1 MFQAKNFKSMNM
13 DAGGDIFFSRQ
24 LEYIQSQVYEYQYP
38 AFKSYIYIPINY
50 NVPAGAEFVTATG
63 YQSVGRARIINSY
76 ADDLPEAGILGI
88 QLTNPVQSIGTSYR
102 YSHQEIRA
110 AQYANLNLS
119 LRLAEAARRAND
131 QLVNDLAIIGNPQSG
146 MTGLVNNPNVPVIV
160 VPATGIGATT
170 EWVNKSSEQILSDL
184 NLIVNSIVTNSN
196 GVEMPDTLLMPIAQY
211 TLISSTPR
219 SVNSD
224 TTILQYFLMNNPFI
238 KNVDWL
244 AQLAGAGVGGADV
257 MIAYEKNE
265 NKLAMQIPMAFT
277 QYAPQE
283 RNLEFVIPCESRYG
297 GVTIYYPLSIAI
309 GEGI

>member
-13 DAGGDIFFSRQ
+13 DAAGDVFFSRQ
-24 LEYIQSQVYEYQYP
+24 LEFVQSKVYEYQYP

-50 NVPAGAEFVTATG
+50 DVPAGAEFVTATG

-76 ADDLPEAGILGI
+76 ADDLPEAGILGT

-110 AQYANLNLS
+110 AQYGNLNLS

-131 QLVNDLAIIGNPQSG
+131 QLVNDLAIAGNPLTG
-146 MTGLVNNPNVPVIV
+146 MTGLVNNPNVPVIT
-160 VPATGIGATT
+160 VPATGVGATT

-244 AQLAGAGVGGADV
+244 AQLAGAGVGGSDV

>member
-13 DAGGDIFFSRQ
+13 DAAGDVFFSRQ
-24 LEYIQSQVYEYQYP
+24 LEFVQSRVYEYQYP

-50 NVPAGAEFVTATG
+50 DVPPGAEFVTATG

-76 ADDLPEAGILGI
+76 ADDLPEAGILGT

-131 QLVNDLAIIGNPQSG
+131 QLVNDLAITGNPLTG
-146 MTGLVNNPNVPVIV
+146 MTGIVNNPNVPVIT
-160 VPATGIGATT
+160 VPATGVGATT
-170 EWVNKSSEQILSDL
+170 EWVNKSPEQILADL

-211 TLISSTPR
+211 TLIASTPR

-297 GVTIYYPLSIAI
+297 GVTIYYPLSMAI